1 MPLLSSDF
9 VGAKDGCYEPHKN
22 HLIIYYIMEGSLEDN
37 FRLMDRC
44 SNSGESGQKRERVS
58 RQKIKVREKGEKS
71 QNTVFFQCFVALEG
85 SKSRLA
91 KAAGAEPSGRMRDP
105 K

>member
-1 MPLLSSDF
+1 
-9 VGAKDGCYEPHKN
+9 
-22 HLIIYYIMEGSLEDN
+22 MEGSLEDN
-37 FRLMDRC
+37 FRLMDR
-44 SNSGESGQKRERVS
+44 SAAVVRAVRKEKESEEKESVVS
-58 RQKIKVREKGEKS
+58 RQKIKVREKGEKL

-91 KAAGAEPSGRMRDP
+91 KAPDAEPSGRMRDP